1 MTARL
6 GPLGGVLLDVG
17 LDVEVREQDE
27 EHPTVEQNNVA
38 KDINKKLN
46 LDEVFMPQCFYRTF

>member
-1 MTARL
+1 MTVRL

-27 EHPTVEQNNVA
+27 EHPTVEQNYVA
-38 KDINKKLN
+38 EGQSQIKNSYDY
-46 LDEVFMPQCFYRTF
+46 VFP